1 MLIIVYIMD
10 NFRKD
15 SNFSSST
22 LRYTQLCMA
31 CVTIVAGLC
40 LLFMGFYSPPSG
52 EISNSV
58 LIAFGEVATF
68 AGALLGID
76 YHYQYKK

>member
-1 MLIIVYIMD
+1 
-10 NFRKD
+10 
-15 SNFSSST
+15 
-22 LRYTQLCMA
+22 MA

-76 YHYQYKK
+76 YHYRYKK